1 MNLDTMKAAFFT
13 ANGPAKT
20 VLRVLDVAR
29 PEPGPGQVRV
39 RVALSAINPGDMWM
53 RTNSSPEDFRP
64 VGDRTGRIPHQDGT
78 GVIDAVGAGVDES
91 RLGERVWIW
100 LAGSGTPWG
109 TAAQWTVVPSEQAVR
124 LPDGT
129 SDELGASLGIP
140 AMTAHRCLHADG
152 SPKDRTV
159 LVAAGAGAVGHYAIE
174 LGKIAGARI
183 VTTVSGPEKAAL
195 ARAAGADLVVNY
207 RDADAARQI
216 LDATGPVDRVI
227 EVALTDNLELDLTV
241 AAPGAT
247 IVTYAAQPADPALP
261 VFRLMWPNLV
271 LRFAL
276 LLTEPRDALLHAA
289 AEITSALERNLL
301 SPLPVHAFDLADVAA
316 AHEAVENGI
325 TGKVVL
331 DLR

>member
-1 MNLDTMKAAFFT
+1 MKAAFFT
-13 ANGPAKT
+13 TNGPAKT

-29 PEPGPGQVRV
+29 PEPGPGEVRV
-39 RVALSAINPGDMWM
+39 RVTLSAINPGDMWM
-53 RTNSSPEDFRP
+53 RTNSSPEDFGT
-64 VGDRTGRIPHQDGT
+64 VGEHRGRIPHQDGT
-78 GVIDAVGAGVDES
+78 GVVDAVGAGVDPS
-91 RLGERVWIW
+91 RIGERVWLW

-109 TAAQWTVVPSEQAVR
+109 TAAEWTVVPSDQAVR
-124 LPDGT
+124 LPEGT

-140 AMTAHRCLHADG
+140 AMTAHWCLHADG

-174 LGKIAGARI
+174 LGKLAGARI

-207 RDADAARQI
+207 RDADAVRQI
-216 LDATGPVDRVI
+216 LDGAGPADRII

-247 IVTYAAQPADPALP
+247 IVTYSAQPVDPALP

-276 LLTEPRDALLHAA
+276 LLTAPREPLLRAA
-289 AEITSALERNLL
+289 TEITAALEQELL
-301 SPLPVHAFDLADVAA
+301 SPLPVHSFALDDVAA
-316 AHEAVENGI
+316 AHEAVESGI

>member
-1 MNLDTMKAAFFT
+1 MKAAFFAT
-13 ANGPAKT
+13 NGPAKT
-20 VLRVLDVAR
+20 VLQVLDVAQ

-39 RVALSAINPGDMWM
+39 RVTLSAINPGDMWM
-53 RTNSSPEDFRP
+53 RTNSSPEDFGT
-64 VGDRTGRIPHQDGT
+64 VGEHHGRIPHQDGT
-78 GVIDAVGAGVDES
+78 GVIDAVGAGVDPS
-91 RLGERVWIW
+91 RIGERVWIW

-109 TAAQWTVVPSEQAVR
+109 TAAEWTVVPSEQAVR
-124 LPDGT
+124 LPEGS

-140 AMTAHRCLHADG
+140 AMTAHWCLHADG
-152 SPKDRTV
+152 SPEGSTV

-183 VTTVSGPEKAAL
+183 VTTISGPEKAAL

-216 LDATGPVDRVI
+216 LDGTGPVDRII
-227 EVALTDNLELDLTV
+227 EVALTDNLELDLAV

-247 IVTYAAQPADPALP
+247 IVTYATQPVDPTLP

-271 LRFAL
+271 LRFVL
-276 LLTEPRDALLHAA
+276 LLTEPRDALLRAA
-289 AEITSALERNLL
+289 ADITSALEQNLL
-301 SPLPVHAFDLADVAA
+301 SPLPVRLFELDDVVA
-316 AHEAVENGI
+316 AHEAVENGV

>member
-1 MNLDTMKAAFFT
+1 MKAAFFDT
-13 ANGPAKT
+13 NGPAKT

-53 RTNSSPEDFRP
+53 RTNSSPEDFGP
-64 VGDRTGRIPHQDGT
+64 VGELRGRIPHQDGT
-78 GVIDAVGAGVDES
+78 GEIDAVGTDVDPS
-91 RLGERVWIW
+91 RIGERVWIW
-100 LAGSGTPWG
+100 MAGSGTPWG
-109 TAAQWTVVPSEQAVR
+109 TAAEWTVVPSEQAVR
-124 LPDGT
+124 LPEGA
-129 SDELGASLGIP
+129 SDELGAGLGIP

-152 SPKDRTV
+152 SPKDRAV

-174 LGKIAGARI
+174 LGKIAGARV
-183 VTTVSGPEKAAL
+183 VTTVSGAEKAAL

-216 LDATGPVDRVI
+216 LDGVGPVDRII
-227 EVALTDNLELDLTV
+227 EVALTDNLDLDLAV

-247 IVTYAAQPADPALP
+247 IVTYAAQPVDPTLP
-261 VFRLMWPNLV
+261 VFRLLWPNLV
-271 LRFAL
+271 LRFVL
-276 LLTEPRDALLHAA
+276 FLTTPRDALLRAA
-289 AEITSALERNLL
+289 AEITSALEQDLL
-301 SPLPVHAFDLADVAA
+301 SPLPVHSFGLDDVAA
-316 AHEAVENGI
+316 AHEAVESGV

>member
-1 MNLDTMKAAFFT
+1 MKAALFT
-13 ANGPAKT
+13 TNGPAKT

-29 PEPGPGQVRV
+29 PEPGPGEVRV
-39 RVALSAINPGDMWM
+39 RVTLSAINPGDMWM
-53 RTNSSPEDFRP
+53 RTNSAPEDFRT
-64 VGDRTGRIPHQDGT
+64 VGEHRGRIPHQDGT
-78 GVIDAVGAGVDES
+78 GVVDAVGADVDPS
-91 RLGERVWIW
+91 RIGERVWIW
-100 LAGSGTPWG
+100 MAGSGTPWG
-109 TAAQWTVVPSEQAVR
+109 TAAEWTVVPSERAVR
-124 LPDGT
+124 LPEGT

-174 LGKIAGARI
+174 LGKLAGARI

-207 RDADAARQI
+207 RDADAVRQI
-216 LDATGPVDRVI
+216 LDGAGPVDRII
-227 EVALTDNLELDLTV
+227 EVALTDNLELDLAV

-247 IVTYAAQPADPALP
+247 IVTYAAQPVDPALP

-276 LLTEPRDALLHAA
+276 LLTAPREALLRAA
-289 AEITSALERNLL
+289 TEITAALEQKLL
-301 SPLPVHAFDLADVAA
+301 SPLPVRSFALDDVAA

>member
-1 MNLDTMKAAFFT
+1 MKAAFFNT
-13 ANGPAKT
+13 NGPAKS
-20 VLRVLDVAR
+20 VLQVLDVAR
-29 PEPGPGQVRV
+29 PEPDPGQVRV

-53 RTNSSPEDFRP
+53 RTNSSPGDFGP
-64 VGDRTGRIPHQDGT
+64 VGGHNGRIPHQDGT
-78 GVIDAVGAGVDES
+78 GVIDAVGAGVDAS

-100 LAGSGTPWG
+100 MAGSGTPWG

-124 LPDGT
+124 LPEGA
-129 SDELGASLGIP
+129 SDELGAGLGIP
-140 AMTAHRCLHADG
+140 AMTAHWCLHADG

-183 VTTVSGPEKAAL
+183 VTTVSGPEKAEL
-195 ARAAGADLVVNY
+195 AHAAGADLVVNY

-216 LDATGPVDRVI
+216 LDGAGPVDRII
-227 EVALTDNLELDLTV
+227 EVALTDNLELNLAV
-241 AAPGAT
+241 AARGAT
-247 IVTYAAQPADPALP
+247 IVTYAAQPVDPTLP

-276 LLTEPRDALLHAA
+276 FLTEPRDALLRAA
-289 AEITSALERNLL
+289 AEITSALEQNRL
-301 SPLPVHAFDLADVAA
+301 SPLPVHSFALEDVAA
-316 AHEAVENGI
+316 AHEAVEDGI

>member
-1 MNLDTMKAAFFT
+1 MKAAFFT
-13 ANGPAKT
+13 TNGPAKT

-29 PEPGPGQVRV
+29 PEPGPGEVRV
-39 RVALSAINPGDMWM
+39 RVTLSAINPGDMWM
-53 RTNSSPEDFRP
+53 RENSAPEDFRT
-64 VGDRTGRIPHQDGT
+64 VGERRGRIPHQDGT
-78 GVIDAVGAGVDES
+78 GVVDAVGAGVDPS
-91 RLGERVWIW
+91 RIGERVWLW
-100 LAGSGTPWG
+100 MAGSGTPWG
-109 TAAQWTVVPSEQAVR
+109 TAAEWTVVPSEQAVR
-124 LPDGT
+124 SPDGT

-140 AMTAHRCLHADG
+140 AMTAHWCLHADG
-152 SPKDRTV
+152 SPADRTV

-183 VTTVSGPEKAAL
+183 ATTVSGPEKAAL

-216 LDATGPVDRVI
+216 LDGAGPVDRII
-227 EVALTDNLELDLTV
+227 EVALTDNLELDLAV

-247 IVTYAAQPADPALP
+247 IVTYAAQPVDPTLP
-261 VFRLMWPNLV
+261 VFRLLWPNLV

-276 LLTEPRDALLHAA
+276 FLTEPREALLRSA
-289 AEITSALERNLL
+289 AEITSALERKLL
-301 SPLPVHAFDLADVAA
+301 SPLPVHSFGLDDVVA
-316 AHEAVENGI
+316 AHEAVERGI